1 MCTCGLCVC
10 VCVYMGV
17 RVHMRV
23 SSTSHTVKSLLQV
36 VGGGKASKLLIIN
49 SGDVPVHHKNDMQGI

>member
-1 MCTCGLCVC
+1 MC